1 MEATVKKGEE
11 LAIKLMR
18 STASRQESKKKKPAE
33 YKENMS
39 YIALKGK

>member
-18 STASRQESKKKKPAE
+18 STASRQESKKNPAE

-39 YIALKGK
+39 YIALKGN

>member
-1 MEATVKKGEE
+1 MEAMVKKGEE

-18 STASRQESKKKKPAE
+18 STASRQESKKKKAE

-39 YIALKGK
+39 YIALKGN